1 MDDTAALRTTIRR
14 CTALLI
20 ALLASAFGPLSNY
33 QYDGTPFLAGAVI
46 YLVVS
51 VLGRFPGED
60 PIVEISPDAAG
71 ADPSPGSDPDSPT
84 DPDSGSEAESPTDAD
99 GTGREPGT

>member
-1 MDDTAALRTTIRR
+1 MDETAALRTTIRR

-20 ALLASAFGPLSNY
+20 LLLASAFGPLSNY

-51 VLGRFPGED
+51 ALGRFPGED
-60 PIVEISPDAAG
+60 PIVEITPDAGTEADPTPNSPTDSEPGSG
-71 ADPSPGSDPDSPT
+71 ADPPT
-84 DPDSGSEAESPTDAD
+84 DSD
-99 GTGREPGT
+99 GTDREPGT